1 MSNKHKKHHN
11 KGKDVNKSKQGSK
24 SIINIKYD
32 KKKMDKATEFKTRIM
47 ERIAVRVLA
56 ILENKRP

>member
-11 KGKDVNKSKQGSK
+11 KGKDINKSNQGSK
-24 SIINIKYD
+24 SVINIKYD
-32 KKKMDKATEFKTRIM
+32 KKKMDKISEFKTRVM
-47 ERIAVRVLA
+47 ERVAVRVLA